1 MWTKRWQ
8 NKRPGWTRRIT
19 WYPVPHTDG
28 ERIHLRFDERMA
40 NNEGR
45 ERWDII
51 VSKARAE
58 ELAAEYES
66 DEYREAKDIFIDVMA
81 EQEQDE

>member
-1 MWTKRWQ
+1 
-8 NKRPGWTRRIT
+8 
-19 WYPVPHTDG
+19 
-28 ERIHLRFDERMA
+28 MA